1 MAVHHVIFPAALV
14 ALIFVHP
21 LAVAISKTVDE
32 LASEDAVCIDPFLS
46 PTAML
51 HIIAPFTLI
60 NSSHGIRIS
69 PLTMGHRHFKVAN
82 VLIAQAVNENAIST
96 DVALSLIH
104 I

>member
-1 MAVHHVIFPAALV
+1 MAVHHVIFPAALI

-32 LASEDAVCIDPFLS
+32 LAGEDAVCIDPFLS

-60 NSSHGIRIS
+60 NSTHSIRIR

-82 VLIAQAVNENAIST
+82 VLVTQTVDENAIST
-96 DVALSLIH
+96 GIT
-104 I
+104 